1 MERTRIALEKARQ
14 QRLAAQGRPVA
25 PQRPTGE
32 GLAGDRLG
40 SDGRPVTVAP
50 LPVEVPK
57 PTEIRYHQT
66 QVLRPDPGDLRENRV
81 IAGFIDAEAA
91 DLYRM
96 LRAQVLQRLTARKLS
111 TLAVCSAKDGEG
123 KTLVAANLAVSLA
136 LDVNQTVLLVDLD
149 FRRPGL
155 HKRFGLRPERG
166 LNDYLLGDVDL
177 TACLINPGIERLVIL
192 PTCAPIAG
200 SSETLSSPKMAGL
213 AHELKHRYP
222 DRIVIYDLPPLL
234 MTDDCLVFLQHVDA
248 CLLVVED
255 GATRKI
261 DIERSVDHLSHFNL
275 IGTVLNKAPKT
286 DMRSY
291 YA

>member
-14 QRLAAQGRPVA
+14 QRLAGQGRPA
-25 PQRPTGE
+25 AQQRPAGE
-32 GLAGDRLG
+32 SLSG
-40 SDGRPVTVAP
+40 DGRPIVVTPMPA
-50 LPVEVPK
+50 EVPR
-57 PTEIRYHQT
+57 PTQIRYHQT
-66 QVLRPDPGDLRENRV
+66 RVMRPDPGELRENRV
-81 IAGFIDAEAA
+81 VAGFIDAAAA

-96 LRAQVLQRLTARKLS
+96 LRTQVLQRLTQHKLS

-123 KTLVAANLAVSLA
+123 KTLVATNLAVSLA

-149 FRRPGL
+149 FRKPGI
-155 HKRFGLRPERG
+155 HERFGIQPDLG
-166 LNDYLLGDVDL
+166 LNDYLLGDAEL
-177 TACLINPGIERLVIL
+177 AACLFNPGIERLVIL

-234 MTDDCLVFLQHVDA
+234 MTDDCLVFLRHVDA
-248 CLLVVED
+248 CLLVIED
-255 GATRKI
+255 GATRKV

-275 IGTVLNKAPKT
+275 IGTVLNKSPKT
-286 DMRSY
+286 ELRSY